1 MKTNKFSRVARYK
14 IKYTKI
20 SCISRPVTIRN
31 KSYIAL
37 SFCNILTSSLDL
49 RVCGSNSPSRAK
61 CWTAQ
66 LRYRLLTDSC
76 ALRWVA
82 LRASALCEGVRRAPR
97 TTHSG
102 AGALQRETPP
112 QRKPCIRARRPDESP
127 CCNED
132 PVQPKTNKM
141 V

>member
-1 MKTNKFSRVARYK
+1 MHVVQRPSY
-14 IKYTKI
+14 
-20 SCISRPVTIRN
+20 CIFIF
-31 KSYIAL
+31 

-61 CWTAQ
+61 RWTAQ

-112 QRKPCIRARRPDESP
+112 QRVSGLDDQTKVHAATKTQSSP
-127 CCNED
+127 KRIKWFKKNNQHISSRE
-132 PVQPKTNKM
+132 VKKAEE
-141 V
+141 